1 MTACHGP
8 CESFKFTLSPH
19 KTLITVLRSVITFS
33 DSCNCPRGNDKCCW
47 QSIQPFFLLKRLK
60 VLKFCWFWNFFFSS
74 LACPRK
80 SMLSLDWLMMYD
92 FSGYWQDTPLVCI
105 MWDKHSLVIQN
116 LPHYYCINTLKN
128 CSKHS
133 VNYSVLNCIKKMLPI
148 LPCKITGGRHNKDAT
163 AELRSIKFMIWWS
176 SWPLA

>member
-1 MTACHGP
+1 MW
-8 CESFKFTLSPH
+8 KF
-19 KTLITVLRSVITFS
+19 KTLITVLRSVFTFS

-47 QSIQPFFLLKRLK
+47 QSIQPFFLIETNKSFK
-60 VLKFCWFWNFFFSS
+60 VPLIFWLCWQNLFFPS

-105 MWDKHSLVIQN
+105 MWYKHGLVIQN

-128 CSKHS
+128 CWKHS
-133 VNYSVLNCIKKMLPI
+133 VNYSVLNCINKMLPM
-148 LPCKITGGRHNKDAT
+148 LPYKIAGERHNKDAT
-163 AELRSIKFMIWWS
+163 AELRSIKFMISWS